1 MVYILLDQM
10 LIQMLI
16 QISDHKFLMSHF
28 FTSILFLDYD
38 RGICFIFV
46 AEENFGSFSNLNRI

>member
-1 MVYILLDQM
+1 M